1 MTQMVNKSLAKEEDD
16 AEIWEVFRNGSPA
29 KAMLAISHIYNTHYR
44 ALYKFGRVFA
54 EPEEASDAVHDLF
67 LYLYTRRE
75 HLGETNKILPY
86 LCTALKRLILAR
98 QKKAEKEIPQSSLS
112 QEDEIH
118 IEYAPEEAG
127 HTILSWDDLQR
138 LYEACDKL
146 PPKNRDA
153 IVLHYWGKL
162 SFPKIG
168 KRLGMKADTVKK
180 MVYRT
185 LKHLKGV
192 LNEMHVP
199 SF

>member
-1 MTQMVNKSLAKEEDD
+1 MKKMVNKSLAKDND
-16 AEIWEVFRNGSPA
+16 AEIWEDFRNGSPT
-29 KAMLAISHIYNTHYR
+29 KAMLAVSSIYNTHYR

-67 LYLYTRRE
+67 LYLYTRRRN
-75 HLGETNKILPY
+75 LGETDKIYPY

-98 QKKAEKEIPQSSLS
+98 QKKVEKEIPQSSLTRDEEISMEYSLEEPRQTAFS
-112 QEDEIH
+112 QE
-118 IEYAPEEAG
+118 
-127 HTILSWDDLQR
+127 DLQR

-146 PPKNRDA
+146 PAKSRDA
-153 IVLHYWGKL
+153 IVLYYWGKL
-162 SFPKIG
+162 SYPKIG
-168 KRLGMKADTVKK
+168 QRLGMKADAAKK

-185 LKHLKGV
+185 LKYLRGV